1 MTTYTLNWYLKD
13 ERGGH
18 EDITIQPNEGLEK
31 DKIED
36 EADVE
41 VPEEM
46 PEDALF
52 IPLGITRPRPQE
64 FYKGSGPEW
73 QSFIEFN
80 KDRDR
85 QNAVRS
91 TYSFT

>member
-1 MTTYTLNWYLKD
+1 MTTYSLNWYLKD
-13 ERGGH
+13 EKQEHDDATTQIEEGQE
-18 EDITIQPNEGLEK
+18 EDG
-31 DKIED
+31 IED
-36 EADVE
+36 EAEVE

-46 PEDALF
+46 PEDAIF
-52 IPLGITRPRPQE
+52 IPLGLTRQRPPE

-91 TYSFT
+91 TYSYT